1 MAKKLNQL
9 TAQPSTPADSDV
21 IAWGQAGGS
30 GLAYKMT
37 FTQLKAKLDAMAGGG
52 DTTAPAISSR
62 TVENA
67 TPNRID
73 LTYNEALDTG
83 SVPANGDFTVSGG
96 RTVTG
101 VAVVGSQVRI
111 TVNTAYANGDTITV
125 GYTPGTNKIQDVAGN
140 DAPAIT
146 AGTSVTNNIS
156 GGYDADAETFFTNYS
171 ITDTGQKNAVNPMVG
186 GAKTATLW
194 ASKILDWHP
203 IVGGTSGRHAG
214 NLRRPTSPYELTYR
228 GTPTHSATGMAC
240 PSGDNGATINVNFDA
255 SGGAETANINDIGIG
270 IYVHTN
276 IAVATLAKYLMGL
289 TGTNSH
295 GFNLIPRYSNDQFYC
310 QMTDSGGNIQAA
322 TPGVDS
328 RGFWFMTRTAS
339 NVGKLY
345 HNGVQVG
352 STYTGTPS
360 TPAGAKMGVG
370 GGFDNFGAY
379 QGSEHTVSN
388 FIRTLG
394 VSDSEVATLSGLI
407 NACETALGRNT
418 Y

>member
-73 LTYNEALDTG
+73 LNYNEALDTG

-125 GYTPGTNKIQDVAGN
+125 GYTPGTNRIQDVAGN

-156 GGYDADAETFFTNYS
+156 GGYDADASAFFTHS
-171 ITDTGQKNAVNPMVG
+171 GITNTTIRDAINAHVVELKSLG
-186 GAKTATLW
+186 LW
-194 ASKILDWHP
+194 ATKLQRIYP
-203 IVGGTSGRHAG
+203 FVGGTSGTHACDLRNPSAPF
-214 NLRRPTSPYELTYR
+214 NLSYR
-228 GTPTHSATGMAC
+228 GTPTH
-240 PSGDNGATINVNFDA
+240 
-255 SGGAETANINDIGIG
+255 TANGMECGAGDVMAMTNVIPSVGMDIADLSMG
-270 IYVHTN
+270 IYISQDEQVS
-276 IAVATLAKYLMGL
+276 TLAKLTMGVV
-289 TGTNSH
+289 GANA
-295 GFNLIPRYSNDQFYC
+295 YSLSIVARFTNDQSYYG
-310 QMTDSGGNIQAA
+310 MTDSGGNVSPSNTVA
-322 TPGVDS
+322 PGFYS
-328 RGFWFMTRTAS
+328 LSRTAN
-339 NVGKLY
+339 NVGKAFK
-345 HNGVQVG
+345 GGAQVG
-352 STYTGTPS
+352 STFTTVQTTLPS
-360 TPAGAKMGVG
+360 TYDIGIG
-370 GGFDNFGAY
+370 GGTADGAGNY
-379 QGSEHTVSN
+379 LSGENQVRYAYIG
-388 FIRTLG
+388 LG
-394 VSDSEVATLSGLI
+394 LTDSEMLDYYNSIQDLQ
-407 NACETALGRNT
+407 TALSRAV
-418 Y
+418 

>member
-156 GGYDADAETFFTNYS
+156 GGAVLEDVIFDVVLNLTAAGTVWTGSAAGYNSSKGVMTTKKLASGQDGYVQVECDTTNGNDFLLGFSNSSANHDYDAAQAGGFAYCFTG
-171 ITDTGQKNAVNPMVG
+171 GQ
-186 GAKTATLW
+186 
-194 ASKILDWHP
+194 IYR
-203 IVGGTSGRHAG
+203 IEGGTP
-214 NLRRPTSPYELTYR
+214 NFTSPGSYADGDLVR
-228 GTPTHSATGMAC
+228 IKRTGSVWTLEKSTDAG
-240 PSGDNGATINVNFDA
+240 SSWSTVNTLSTTTTADVWIHGYVENG
-255 SGGAETANINDIGIG
+255 
-270 IYVHTN
+270 
-276 IAVATLAKYLMGL
+276 K
-289 TGTNSH
+289 
-295 GFNLIPRYSNDQFYC
+295 
-310 QMTDSGGNIQAA
+310 
-322 TPGVDS
+322 
-328 RGFWFMTRTAS
+328 
-339 NVGKLY
+339 KLY
-345 HNGVQVG
+345 NPKG
-352 STYTGTPS
+352 Y
-360 TPAGAKMGVG
+360 
-370 GGFDNFGAY
+370 N
-379 QGSEHTVSN
+379 
-388 FIRTLG
+388 
-394 VSDSEVATLSGLI
+394 LS
-407 NACETALGRNT
+407 
-418 Y
+418 